1 MVIKGVKM
9 NKSQIKFFTDQAN
22 IIRNRIVKR
31 HEELLPEVPELTISE
46 MVSMIQNGSAKFKI
60 ELFANE
66 NCPSFYGTQRTLE
79 ELYEYPNEDL
89 RNSVKLKTADIIN
102 DIEDKATRHI
112 ESICQDFVLNRTED
126 PKEVL
131 EDAEKIIFFNYKDI
145 NTVKKA
151 YNALGY
157 GYLLEDLL
165 KLENN

>member
-1 MVIKGVKM
+1 M

-31 HEELLPEVPELTISE
+31 HEELLPEVPKLTISE

-131 EDAEKIIFFNYKDI
+131 EDAEKIIFFNHKDI
-145 NTVKKA
+145 HNIKKG
-151 YNALGY
+151 YDTLGY